1 MADKRGYSTCFNEYN
16 DVVPLYQNFLKTKDQ
31 CSQAMKQELK
41 KTLKINTHH
50 YHTMKTIT
58 KFYLRNLKCSIQEEV
73 YGILPK
79 LNLSRIFFAMYFV
92 NTKLPEER
100 VRVLFSVKQ
109 LNKLPHNSPNIFKKL
124 NVA

>member
-1 MADKRGYSTCFNEYN
+1 
-16 DVVPLYQNFLKTKDQ
+16 
-31 CSQAMKQELK
+31 
-41 KTLKINTHH
+41 
-50 YHTMKTIT
+50 MKTIT
-58 KFYLRNLKCSIQEEV
+58 KSYLRNLKCSIQEEV